1 MISFRIV
8 KNKMGNALREDR
20 THDLLMAHIA
30 DNYET
35 DVLTN

>member
-1 MISFRIV
+1 
-8 KNKMGNALREDR
+8 MGFSALREDR

-30 DNYET
+30 DKYET